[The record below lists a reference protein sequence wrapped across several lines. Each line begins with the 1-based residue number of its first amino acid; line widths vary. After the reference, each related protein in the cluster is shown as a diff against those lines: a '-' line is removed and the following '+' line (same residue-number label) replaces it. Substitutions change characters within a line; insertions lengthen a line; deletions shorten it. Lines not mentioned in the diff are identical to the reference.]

1 MDDNWGR
8 RYTKSE
14 LKAREAVRLALSKLH
29 SAEIRAW
36 NIATTSR
43 DYGPVRERW
52 GRKRLWH
59 AAGGDP
65 GHKLSLTFWWGATRV
80 VFSQSNYLSLVARG
94 AGPPVQR
101 RAS

>member
-1 MDDNWGR
+1 MS
-8 RYTKSE
+8 YTKSE

-52 GRKRLWH
+52 DELRRTSNLLVNGADRLR
-59 AAGGDP
+59 AAGDTGNQ
-65 GHKLSLTFWWGATRV
+65 G
-80 VFSQSNYLSLVARG
+80 
-94 AGPPVQR
+94 
-101 RAS
+101 